1 MRREIPMILATI
13 AALYTFVWQ
22 VSHHAWETRWLTQ
35 TDLWRTFMMQT
46 AVLLG
51 ALNLTRLQISNI
63 RRRREHWPYSVL
75 CLAVLWPYMIFGMT
89 AYGLFA
95 GRGNRHPIYLWFHDG
110 VMLPAEATMFS
121 LLAFFIAS
129 AAFRAFKI
137 RSREAT
143 VLMVFAFIVMLARV
157 PVGQVMWARMPA
169 LGTWIMGWPTAAA
182 MRGMA
187 IGIFLGVFSATLRV
201 FLGLERRYLGT
212 S

>member
-1 MRREIPMILATI
+1 MRREVPMILATI

-22 VSHHAWETRWLTQ
+22 VSHHAWNTRWLTH

-46 AVLLG
+46 AILLG
-51 ALNLTRLQISNI
+51 ALNLSRLQINNI
-63 RRRREHWPYSVL
+63 RRRREHWPFSVL
-75 CLAVLWPYMIFGMT
+75 CLVVLWGYMIFGMT

-95 GRGNRHPIYLWFHDG
+95 GRGNRHPIYLWLHDG
-110 VMLPAEATMFS
+110 VMVPAESTMFS

-169 LGTWIMGWPTAAA
+169 LGTWIMGWPTTAA

-187 IGIFLGVFSATLRV
+187 IGIFLGVFTATLRV
-201 FLGLERRYLGT
+201 FLGLERRYLG
-212 S
+212 SS